1 MVLVARPAEEES
13 PASLVGLLDL
23 FDTVDPEPAVLDP
36 DTDVFERGRAT
47 LRTLRRLTAD
57 AHVVLAIDDEQ
68 WLDAVSARALRYAL
82 RRLDDRPVR
91 VFATHRTGELDDFL
105 LLPREHTEDLHLGP
119 LSIAALRQAL
129 RPVVTTIG
137 RPSLEAIHHLSG
149 GNPMYA
155 LELARVHDRA
165 PQRAPASLSGTLS
178 ARLVACP
185 PSIRAIVETAAAL
198 GPVSPE
204 RLQAACAARFAEV
217 ADAVERGLLVL
228 DDAMR
233 VRCSHPLLASVALA
247 GMAPATRRR
256 LHQRLA
262 GVVTDPDERARHLAA
277 ACTERDAATAAELE
291 EAARRA
297 GRRGAPSVAAGF
309 SAHSVRLTPLD
320 DGRALARRA
329 VAEIL
334 HRAAAGETVRAV
346 AMLDAVMSTLPP
358 GRERVAALML
368 RTGLDFGHAE
378 EILAQADHDAESD
391 ELLRG
396 RLLDLRAYMT
406 YMYRGDVPR
415 ARLMATEALAI
426 ADRHGD
432 AELQM
437 LAAVNLATTALLAG
451 APQPP
456 LMERAMELGR
466 HVRGLRLGR
475 WPDVERARHDLWGG
489 HLAAARATFER
500 LQQMTAESGIEFQR
514 PYRLSDLA
522 AVELA
527 AGHLAVA
534 AQLADDGIESATD
547 AGNLPVVMWLRY
559 PDGLAAA
566 HRGDD
571 ERAMAAAA
579 AMDTWGLEH
588 DELPRR
594 LMAHHVRG
602 VLALASGDAPAAQV
616 ELLAGVGLAR
626 RAGQAHPGVV
636 AVLPDALEAAAD
648 AGAITL
654 AAELA
659 AELDGQAAAL
669 ELPWV
674 DAAARRG
681 RGLAATAARDP
692 DAAVHLAAA
701 ARALDELGYALDA
714 ARAWWWHGRSL
725 HRRRPPSSGRRRTH
739 RRPSTVPVDGRP
751 PVGRPCRRRPRRIAG
766 GATGALTATEARI
779 AELVAAGH
787 RNSDVAAALF
797 VSVATVEA
805 TLTRIYRK
813 LGVRSR
819 TELSRRLTERST
831 SERAG
836 RRGEGP

>member
-1 MVLVARPAEEES
+1 MLAVSSIRGEPGIGKTALWRAALERVRRDGAAVLVARPAEEES
-13 PASLVGLLDL
+13 PASLGGLLDL

-57 AHVVLAIDDEQ
+57 AHVVLAIDDEP

-91 VFATHRTGELDDFL
+91 VLATHRTGELDELL
-105 LLPREHTEDLHLGP
+105 LLPREHTDELHLGP
-119 LSIAALRQAL
+119 LSIDALRQAL
-129 RPVVTTIG
+129 RPIVTTIE

-155 LELARVHDRA
+155 LELARAHDRA
-165 PQRAPASLSGTLS
+165 PHRAPASLSGTLS

-204 RLQAACAARFAEV
+204 RLQAACAAPFAEV
-217 ADAVERGLLVL
+217 ADAVGRGLLTL

-247 GMAPATRRR
+247 GMTPAARRR

-277 ACTERDAATAAELE
+277 GCTERDAATAAELE
-291 EAARRA
+291 DAARRA
-297 GRRGAPSVAAGF
+297 GQRGAPSVAADF
-309 SAHSVRLTPLD
+309 SAHSLRLTPLD

-358 GRERVAALML
+358 GRERAAALML

-378 EILAQADHDAESD
+378 EILAQADHDAETD

-396 RLLDLRAYMT
+396 RLLDLRAYLT
-406 YMYRGDVPR
+406 YMYRGDLPR
-415 ARLMATEALAI
+415 ARQMATEALAI

-451 APQPP
+451 APQPA

-466 HVRGLRLGR
+466 HVRGMRLGR
-475 WPDVERARHDLWGG
+475 WPDVEQARHDLWGG
-489 HLAAARATFER
+489 HLAAARVTFER

-514 PYRLSDLA
+514 PYRLGDLA

-527 AGHLAVA
+527 AGHLALA

-566 HRGDD
+566 HRGDH

-579 AMDTWGLEH
+579 AMETWGFEH

-602 VLALASGDAPAAQV
+602 VLALASDEAPVAQA

-648 AGAITL
+648 AGATTL

-681 RGLAATAARDP
+681 RGLAATACA
-692 DAAVHLAAA
+692 
-701 ARALDELGYALDA
+701 
-714 ARAWWWHGRSL
+714 
-725 HRRRPPSSGRRRTH
+725 
-739 RRPSTVPVDGRP
+739 
-751 PVGRPCRRRPRRIAG
+751 
-766 GATGALTATEARI
+766 
-779 AELVAAGH
+779 
-787 RNSDVAAALF
+787 
-797 VSVATVEA
+797 
-805 TLTRIYRK
+805 
-813 LGVRSR
+813 
-819 TELSRRLTERST
+819 
-831 SERAG
+831 
-836 RRGEGP
+836 